1 MVRRLVGVLPA
12 AAAAAFVLTAYAF
25 FASAG
30 TWEFRRIPVWWQT
43 FYANQ
48 AEGFLSGQL
57 SIAGKP
63 EPELL
68 ALENPYLLE
77 QRASLPGYMWDAS
90 LYNRKY
96 YLYFSPVPVLL
107 FVIPF
112 KLVATKYP
120 SDELTAAVFC
130 AWAFLAS
137 VAFLW
142 RAGMRSPLWVLLAGV
157 GGIVP
162 FFLLEIRVYEVAAA
176 CGLAMGATWAYTLLR
191 FLQVPSPRTAFLMG
205 LFLGLTIA
213 TRPNMI
219 VLLPVALLAL
229 WKQRRRVVA
238 FALVPVFVIGSAYAV
253 YNYARFGSPFETGL
267 RYQLT
272 AVPMQNETP
281 CRLCN
286 RSDLTRFFNTL
297 MHYTVFPP
305 KFFSVFPFVD
315 MRFNDLDMT
324 VSFPA
329 IPEQV
334 AGIAAITPLT
344 MLGTALGALLLLARR
359 AAAPPPAR
367 AAVLLLAAAWIVLL
381 ALSTCRWV
389 TARYSLDFYAL
400 MVLGTIVAVEHGLVF
415 LKEAGV
421 MTRPIRAFVVLLA
434 CYSIVTGLLLGF
446 MGRTNAFK
454 RMNPARFEAIEKM
467 VR

>member
-1 MVRRLVGVLPA
+1 MARRYVGWLPTA
-12 AAAAAFVLTAYAF
+12 AAVLLVLAAYAF

-30 TWEFRRIPVWWQT
+30 TWEFRRTTDWAKT

-48 AEGFLSGQL
+48 AEGFLRGQL
-57 SIAGKP
+57 SVASEV

-77 QRASLPGYMWDAS
+77 QRANLLYIWDAS
-90 LYNRKY
+90 LYERKY

-107 FVIPF
+107 FVLPF
-112 KLVATKYP
+112 RLAAGGYP
-120 SDELTAAVFC
+120 GDELTAVVFC

-142 RAGMRSPLWVLLAGV
+142 RARKRSPLWVLVAGL
-157 GGIVP
+157 GTIVP

-191 FLQVPSPRTAFLMG
+191 FLQVPSPRSAALMG

-213 TRPNMI
+213 ARPNLI

-238 FALVPVFVIGSAYAV
+238 FALVPVFVIGSAYAI

-272 AVPMQNETP
+272 AIPMLNETP
-281 CRLCN
+281 CRLCT
-286 RSDLTRFFNTL
+286 RSDATRFFNTL
-297 MHYTVFPP
+297 MHYTLFPP
-305 KFFSVFPFVD
+305 KFFSGFPYVD
-315 MRFNDLDMT
+315 LRFNDVDPT
-324 VSFPA
+324 VSFPV

-334 AGIAAITPLT
+334 AGIFAITPLT
-344 MLGTALGALLLLARR
+344 MLGTALGALLILARR
-359 AAAPPPAR
+359 AASPEVR
-367 AAVLLLAAAWIVLL
+367 AAALLLAAAWLVMLT
-381 ALSTCRWV
+381 LSTCRWV

-400 MVLGTIVAVEHGLVF
+400 MVLGTIVATGRGLAY
-415 LKEAGV
+415 LRETGV
-421 MTRPIRAFVVLLA
+421 MTGPVRAVIVLLA

-446 MGRTNAFK
+446 TGRNNAFK
-454 RMNPARFEAIEKM
+454 RLNPERFEAVAKM

>member
-1 MVRRLVGVLPA
+1 MGRRLVGVLPTA
-12 AAAAAFVLTAYAF
+12 AAVVFVLAAYAF

-30 TWEFRRIPVWWQT
+30 TWEFRRIPVWWLT

-48 AEGFLSGQL
+48 AEGFLQGQV

-68 ALENPYLLE
+68 ALENPYLVE
-77 QRASLPGYMWDAS
+77 QRAGIPSYMWDAS

-112 KLVATKYP
+112 RLVASKYP
-120 SDELTAAVFC
+120 SDELTAVVFC

-137 VAFLW
+137 AAFLW
-142 RAGMRSPLWVLLAGV
+142 RAGVRSAMWALLAGV
-157 GGIVP
+157 GTIVP

-191 FLQVPSPRTAFLMG
+191 FIQVPSPRSAALMG

-229 WKQRRRVVA
+229 WKHRRRVVV
-238 FALVPVFVIGSAYAV
+238 FALMPVFAIGSAYAI
-253 YNYARFGSPFETGL
+253 YNYARFGSPFETGM

-272 AVPMQNETP
+272 ALPMQNETP
-281 CRLCN
+281 CRLCT
-286 RSDLTRFFNTL
+286 RSDATRFFNTF
-297 MHYTVFPP
+297 MHYTLFPP
-305 KFFSVFPFVD
+305 KFFSTFPYVD
-315 MRFNDLDMT
+315 MRFNDVDLK
-324 VSFPA
+324 VSFPV

-344 MLGTALGALLLLARR
+344 LLGTALGALLFLGRR
-359 AAAPPPAR
+359 AATPPVR
-367 AAVLLLAAAWIVLL
+367 AAVLLLTASWIVLL

-400 MVLGTIVAVEHGLVF
+400 MLLGTIVAVEHGLVF
-415 LKEAGV
+415 LREAGV
-421 MTRPIRAFVVLLA
+421 MTRPIRALIVLLA

-446 MGRTNAFK
+446 TGRNNAFK
-454 RMNPARFEAIEKM
+454 RLNPQRFEAIEKM
-467 VR
+467 VH

>member
-1 MVRRLVGVLPA
+1 MARRYVGWLPTA
-12 AAAAAFVLTAYAF
+12 AAVLFVLAAYAY

-30 TWEFRRIPVWWQT
+30 TWEFRRIPVFWLT
-43 FYANQ
+43 FYSNQ
-48 AEGFLSGQL
+48 AEGFLRGEVSVAERPG
-57 SIAGKP
+57 
-63 EPELL
+63 EELL

-77 QRASLPGYMWDAS
+77 QRANLQVYMWDAS
-90 LYNRKY
+90 LYKRRY

-112 KLVATKYP
+112 RLAGGQYP
-120 SDELTAAVFC
+120 NDDLSALVFC

-142 RAGMRSPLWVLLAGV
+142 RAGIRSALWVLLAGV
-157 GGIVP
+157 GTIVP
-162 FFLLEIRVYEVAAA
+162 FFLVEIRVYEVAAA

-191 FLQVPSPRTAFLMG
+191 FLQQPSPRTAALMG

-213 TRPNMI
+213 TRANLI
-219 VLLPVALLAL
+219 VLLPVALFAL
-229 WKQRRRVVA
+229 WKQSRRIVA
-238 FALVPVFVIGSAYAV
+238 FALTPVLAIGLAYAI
-253 YNYARFGSPFETGL
+253 YNYVRFDSPFETGMS
-267 RYQLT
+267 YQLT
-272 AVPMQNETP
+272 AIPMQNEVP

-297 MHYTVFPP
+297 LHYTMAPP
-305 KFFSVFPFVD
+305 KFFSDFPFVD
-315 MRFNDLDMT
+315 MRMNDVDPK
-324 VSFPA
+324 VSFPV

-334 AGIAAITPLT
+334 AGIFAVTPLT

-359 AAAPPPAR
+359 VASPPAR
-367 AAVLLLAAAWIVLL
+367 TAALLLCGAWLVLL

-400 MVLGTIVAVEHGLVF
+400 MVLGTIVATEHGLAW
-415 LKEAGV
+415 LRELGV
-421 MTRPIRAFVVLLA
+421 MTRPIRVLIVLLA

-446 MGRTNAFK
+446 KGRNNAFD
-454 RMNPARFEAIEKM
+454 RRNPEAYQRISKSAG
-467 VR
+467 